1 VHNGGEPRLAN
12 YPIKK
17 SLKVILA
24 VVVNVALFTALFVYL
39 AIGKGSLLWSIM
51 LPSVC
56 HIVMCLTLIYFL
68 HKDSDWNFF
77 F

>member
-1 VHNGGEPRLAN
+1 MAK

-24 VVVNVALFTALFVYL
+24 VIVNVALFTALFVYL
-39 AIGKGSLLWSIM
+39 AIGKESLLWSIV
-51 LPSVC
+51 LPAAC

>member
-1 VHNGGEPRLAN
+1 LAN
-12 YPIKK
+12 NPIKK

-39 AIGKGSLLWSIM
+39 SIGKESVLWSIL
-51 LPSVC
+51 LPSAC